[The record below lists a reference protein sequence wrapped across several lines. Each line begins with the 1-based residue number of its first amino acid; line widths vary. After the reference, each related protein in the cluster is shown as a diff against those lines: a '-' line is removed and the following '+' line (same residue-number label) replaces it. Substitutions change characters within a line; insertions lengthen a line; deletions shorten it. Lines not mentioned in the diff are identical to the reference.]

1 MHLEFTKQNFMGRIM
16 ASTVRDIAHR
26 AQVSASTVSLVLNGK
41 GEISK
46 PTRDRVL
53 AAAAELSYAA
63 RSPRSAKAPDQI
75 RLQTL
80 RFLKIAK
87 HGSTVNRDH
96 NTFISD
102 YIDGMSLQAAA
113 CGYKL
118 EVVSFEGAP
127 MANIVAS
134 LVGADVSG
142 VVVLGTELTQADVK
156 LFELASTASAVP
168 LVVIDTF
175 YDLLECNFVNM
186 NNKDAVFKAL
196 AHFVSRGFSR
206 IGFIASHVQTTN
218 FHLRR
223 QAFIDGMKHFGLR
236 FQPSDVVVVDSTY
249 DGAHRD
255 MLAQLQGGL
264 KVPDGYICT
273 NDVITYGCIK
283 ALREFELRI
292 PQDLSIIGF
301 DNLPMSATMDPPLTT
316 IDVSKRKIG
325 NLAITVLDQLIRSAV
340 REPAV
345 KILVGADLVIR
356 KSVATASQKKPS
368 AKNKLPVA
376 KTLNRQRTVPA

>member
-1 MHLEFTKQNFMGRIM
+1 M
-16 ASTVRDIAHR
+16 ASTVRDIAVL
-26 AQVSASTVSLVLNGK
+26 AQVSASTVSLVLSNK
-41 GEISK
+41 GGISK
-46 PTRDRVL
+46 ATRDRVRSS
-53 AAAAELSYAA
+53 AAELGYLV
-63 RSPRSAKAPDQI
+63 RPLKSAKAADLV
-75 RLQTL
+75 RLETL

-87 HGSTVNRDH
+87 HGGTVNRDH

-118 EVVSFEGAP
+118 EVVSFEGTPVSVIA
-127 MANIVAS
+127 AS
-134 LVGADVSG
+134 LAGADVSG
-142 VVVLGTELTQADVK
+142 VVVLGTELTEADVK
-156 LFELASTASAVP
+156 LLEVASAARACP

-175 YDLLECNFVNM
+175 YDLIECNFVNM

-196 AHFVSRGFSR
+196 AHFVERGFSR
-206 IGFIASHVQTTN
+206 IGFIASQVQTTN

-223 QAFIDGMKHFGLR
+223 QAFIDGMKHFGLP
-236 FQPSDVVVVDSTY
+236 FQPSDIVVVDSTY

-345 KILVGADLVIR
+345 KILVGADLVVR
-356 KSVATASQKKPS
+356 NSVATAAQKKL
-368 AKNKLPVA
+368 AVKNKLSA
-376 KTLNRQRTVPA
+376 EKTSNRQGAVPA

>member
-1 MHLEFTKQNFMGRIM
+1 M
-16 ASTVRDIAHR
+16 AHTVRDIAHH
-26 AQVSASTVSLVLNGK
+26 AQVSASTVSLVLNNK
-41 GEISK
+41 GGISRG
-46 PTRDRVL
+46 TRDRVL
-53 AAAAELSYAA
+53 AAAAELGYSA
-63 RSPRSAKAPDQI
+63 RKQKAPKAADAV

-96 NTFISD
+96 STFISD

-127 MANIVAS
+127 VSVIAAS
-134 LVGADVSG
+134 LAGADVSG
-142 VVVLGTELTQADVK
+142 VVVLGTELTEADVK
-156 LFELASTASAVP
+156 LFEVASAAQACP

-196 AHFVSRGFSR
+196 AHFVERGFSR

-223 QAFIDGMKHFGLR
+223 QAFIDGMKHFGLP

-325 NLAITVLDQLIRSAV
+325 NVAITVLDQLIRSAMP
-340 REPAV
+340 EPAV

-356 KSVATASQKKPS
+356 KSVATASQKKP
-368 AKNKLPVA
+368 AVKNKLPAA
-376 KTLNRQRTVPA
+376 KSLNRQRTVSA